1 MRSSKKFDY
10 IVIGGGIVGLST
22 ALKLQEANKKV
33 LILEKEKDVA
43 LHQSGRNSGVLHSG
57 IYYKPNS
64 FKSNLCI
71 RGREL
76 MLEFLNLK
84 KIPYRLEGKIVVDE
98 DIHKIES
105 LYERAKSLEMNGVE
119 VIKDS
124 ALIDK
129 EPNSKILQGLFVP
142 QAGVVDYKVVTEM
155 MALTFKESGGEIE
168 YFQEIID
175 IKDEQDSKLVSSK
188 KQTFAGDFLINC
200 AGLFSDKVAKLDG
213 LNPKVQIIPF
223 RGEYYEIVNQKTD
236 LLNNMIYPIADP
248 DLPFL
253 GIHLTKT
260 VDGRIEVG
268 PNAVLAFS
276 REGYSWS
283 KFNLFQTLETVTYK
297 GMVKLGGRYFKTGIS
312 EMYRSLNKTAFV
324 KEVNKLLPGIQA
336 NDLVQRPSGVRAQAV
351 SEKGDLL
358 DDFLFEEG
366 TQSLH
371 VLNAPSPAATASLA
385 IGEYIASKVLS

>member
-1 MRSSKKFDY
+1 MRSSKKYDY

-22 ALKLQEANKKV
+22 ALKLQEANKKI
-33 LILEKEKDVA
+33 LILEKESSVG

-76 MLEFLNLK
+76 MLKFLESNN
-84 KIPYRLEGKIVVDE
+84 IPYRLEGKIVVDE
-98 DIHKIES
+98 NMQKIES
-105 LYERAKSLEMNGVE
+105 LFERSKLLAMSGVQILE
-119 VIKDS
+119 KDE
-124 ALIDK
+124 LIDK

-142 QAGVVDYKVVTEM
+142 QAGVVDYKIVTET
-155 MALTFKESGGEIE
+155 MANIFRNKGGDVE
-168 YFQEIID
+168 YFQEIVNITENND
-175 IKDEQDSKLVSSK
+175 AKLVSSK
-188 KQTFAGDFLINC
+188 KETFTGDFLINC

-213 LNPKVQIIPF
+213 LNPKVKIIPF
-223 RGEYYEIVNQKTD
+223 RGEYYEIVNEKSH

-260 VDGRIEVG
+260 VDGRIEAG

-276 REGYSWS
+276 REGYSWT
-283 KFNLFQTLETVTYK
+283 KFNLFETLETITYK
-297 GMVKLGGRYFKTGIS
+297 GMIKLGRKYFKTGID
-312 EMYRSLNKTAFV
+312 EMYRSLNKAAFV
-324 KEVNKLLPGIQA
+324 QEVKKLLPGIESE
-336 NDLVQRPSGVRAQAV
+336 DLVQRPAGVRAQAV
-351 SEKGDLL
+351 SDDGSLL

-366 TQSLH
+366 YKSLH

-385 IGEYIASKVLS
+385 IGEYIASKVLN

>member
-200 AGLFSDKVAKLDG
+200 AGLFSDKDAKLDG

-283 KFNLFQTLETVTYK
+283 KFNLFQTLETITYK

>member
-105 LYERAKSLEMNGVE
+105 LYERAKSLEMKGVE
-119 VIKDS
+119 IIKDS

-223 RGEYYEIVNQKTD
+223 RGEYYEIVNQKTH

-260 VDGRIEVG
+260 VDGGIEVG

-283 KFNLFQTLETVTYK
+283 KFNLFQTLETITYK
-297 GMVKLGGRYFKTGIS
+297 GMVKLGSRYFKTGIS

>member
-105 LYERAKSLEMNGVE
+105 LYERSKSLEMKGVE

-223 RGEYYEIVNQKTD
+223 RGEYYEIVNQKTH

-283 KFNLFQTLETVTYK
+283 KFNLFQTLETITYK
-297 GMVKLGGRYFKTGIS
+297 GMVKLGSRYFKTGIS
-312 EMYRSLNKTAFV
+312 EMYRSLNKIAFV

>member
-1 MRSSKKFDY
+1 MRSSKKYDY

-22 ALKLQEANKKV
+22 ALKLQEANKKI
-33 LILEKEKDVA
+33 LILEKERSVG

-76 MLEFLNLK
+76 MLKFLESNN
-84 KIPYRLEGKIVVDE
+84 IPYRLEGKIVVDE
-98 DIHKIES
+98 NMQKIES
-105 LYERAKSLEMNGVE
+105 LFERSKLLSMSGVQVLE
-119 VIKDS
+119 KDE
-124 ALIDK
+124 LIDK

-142 QAGVVDYKVVTEM
+142 QAGVVDYKIVTET
-155 MALTFKESGGEIE
+155 MANIFRNKGGDIE
-168 YFQEIID
+168 YFQEIVNITENND
-175 IKDEQDSKLVSSK
+175 AKLVSSK
-188 KQTFAGDFLINC
+188 KETFTGDFLINC

-213 LNPKVQIIPF
+213 LNPKVKIIPF
-223 RGEYYEIVNQKTD
+223 RGEYYEIVNEKSH

-260 VDGRIEVG
+260 VDGRIEAG

-276 REGYSWS
+276 REGYSWT
-283 KFNLFQTLETVTYK
+283 KFNLFETLETITYK
-297 GMVKLGGRYFKTGIS
+297 GMVKLGRKYFKTGID
-312 EMYRSLNKTAFV
+312 EMYRSLNKAAFV
-324 KEVNKLLPGIQA
+324 QEVKKLLPGIESE
-336 NDLVQRPSGVRAQAV
+336 DLVQRSAGVRAQAV
-351 SEKGDLL
+351 SDDGSLL

-366 TQSLH
+366 YKSLH

-385 IGEYIASKVLS
+385 IGEYIASKVLN

>member
-223 RGEYYEIVNQKTD
+223 RGEYYEIVNQKTH

-283 KFNLFQTLETVTYK
+283 KFNLFQTLETITYK

>member
-1 MRSSKKFDY
+1 MRSSKKFDF

-223 RGEYYEIVNQKTD
+223 RGEYYEIVNQKTH

-283 KFNLFQTLETVTYK
+283 KFNLFQTLETITYK

>member
-1 MRSSKKFDY
+1 MKSSINYDF

-22 ALKLQEANKKV
+22 ALKLQEANKKI
-33 LILEKEKDVA
+33 LILEKESSVG

-76 MLEFLNLK
+76 MLKFLESNN
-84 KIPYRLEGKIVVDE
+84 IPYRLEGKIVVDE
-98 DIHKIES
+98 NMQKIES
-105 LYERAKSLEMNGVE
+105 LFERSKLLAMSGVQVLE
-119 VIKDS
+119 KDE
-124 ALIDK
+124 LIDK

-142 QAGVVDYKVVTEM
+142 QAGVVDYKIVTET
-155 MALTFKESGGEIE
+155 MANIFRNKGGDVE
-168 YFQEIID
+168 YFQEIVNITENND
-175 IKDEQDSKLVSSK
+175 AKLVSSK
-188 KQTFAGDFLINC
+188 KETFTGDFLINC

-213 LNPKVQIIPF
+213 LNPKVKIIPF
-223 RGEYYEIVNQKTD
+223 RGEYYEIVNEKSH

-260 VDGRIEVG
+260 VDGRIEAG

-276 REGYSWS
+276 REGYSWT
-283 KFNLFQTLETVTYK
+283 KFNLFETLETITYK
-297 GMVKLGGRYFKTGIS
+297 GMIKLGRKYFKTGID
-312 EMYRSLNKTAFV
+312 EMYRSLNKAAFV
-324 KEVNKLLPGIQA
+324 QEVKKLLPGIESE
-336 NDLVQRPSGVRAQAV
+336 DLVQRPAGVRAQAV
-351 SEKGDLL
+351 SDDGSLL

-366 TQSLH
+366 YKSLH

-385 IGEYIASKVLS
+385 IGEYIASKVLN